1 MKLRSLVTGVSKT
14 IESVS
19 RELGF
24 SQIISEK
31 KIDNIM
37 FELKALKL
45 TIFAGRPIC
54 RFKLII
60 WQTFQPKAGL
70 IKISFQPIPQAASI
84 TVIPNCL
91 IMSWWIVVIPIYFQ
105 IILRVWCWGVDTV
118 GP

>member
-1 MKLRSLVTGVSKT
+1 M
-14 IESVS
+14 ESVS
-19 RELGF
+19 SEVGF
-24 SQIISEK
+24 AQIISEK
-31 KIDNIM
+31 KNDEI

-70 IKISFQPIPQAASI
+70 IKISFQPIPQVTSI

-91 IMSWWIVVIPIYFQ
+91 IMSWWIVVIPVYFQ
-105 IILRVWCWGVDTV
+105 IVLRVGCWGVNTV